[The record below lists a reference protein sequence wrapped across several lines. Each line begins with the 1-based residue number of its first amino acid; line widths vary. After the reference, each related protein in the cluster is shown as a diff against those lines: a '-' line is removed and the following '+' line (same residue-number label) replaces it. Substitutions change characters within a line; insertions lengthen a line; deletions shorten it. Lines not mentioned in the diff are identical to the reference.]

1 MFHCSYRL
9 AKILF
14 ADVARKPQMEDN
26 CFMYW
31 HFKTISR
38 LDKIGEEI
46 SKPPLY
52 IITPY
57 LKRHLTVQDTAVF
70 FFNLKI

>member
-1 MFHCSYRL
+1 MPQTQLARTKKNTTLSIRDLELSMFHCSYRL

-38 LDKIGEEI
+38 LDILVRK
-46 SKPPLY
+46 SPNPHY
-52 IITPY
+52 I
-57 LKRHLTVQDTAVF
+57 
-70 FFNLKI
+70 